1 MDFRIMITEARK
13 KLNLTQRDMAEK
25 LNVSDK
31 TISKWE
37 TGVNFP
43 DLKMLNQ
50 ISKVLGI
57 SVSDLLTADD
67 LKQTQNDVDDNLV
80 IGKFKIVQIVALI
93 LLGLSAIC
101 LRFFYAGLLIFL
113 CGILL
118 LGLSLILFMFS
129 LLTFQQRYDQFQ
141 KVKKQDQIS
150 NFYSFLYFYSILL
163 VVLFYYISFAGYV
176 SIWFIYIPLIFL
188 QVIPFL
194 ISKRILNRNNFT
206 IKTDKLNLILL
217 RIYWSILIGG
227 NLLYC
232 ILLTGWFK
240 INLEP
245 TGYTFLNIIVNICW
259 FSPLILGMII
269 PLRWKYNKSE

>member
-13 KLNLTQRDMAEK
+13 RLNLTQRDMAEK

-50 ISKVLGI
+50 ISKVIGI

-80 IGKFKIVQIVALI
+80 IGKFKTVQIVALI
-93 LLGLSAIC
+93 LLGLSAIS
-101 LRFFYAGLLIFL
+101 LRFFYVGLLML
-113 CGILL
+113 LSGILL
-118 LGLSLILFMFS
+118 LGLSLILFIVS
-129 LLTFQQRYDQFQ
+129 LLSFQQRYDQFQ
-141 KVKKQDQIS
+141 KVKKYDQIS

-176 SIWFIYIPLIFL
+176 SIWFVYIPLIFL

-217 RIYWSILIGG
+217 RIYWSI
-227 NLLYC
+227 
-232 ILLTGWFK
+232 
-240 INLEP
+240 
-245 TGYTFLNIIVNICW
+245 
-259 FSPLILGMII
+259 
-269 PLRWKYNKSE
+269 